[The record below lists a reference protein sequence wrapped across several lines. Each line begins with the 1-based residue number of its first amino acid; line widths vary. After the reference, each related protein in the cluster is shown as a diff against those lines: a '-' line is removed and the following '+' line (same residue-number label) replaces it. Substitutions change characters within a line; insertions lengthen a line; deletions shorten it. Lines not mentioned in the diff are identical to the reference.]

1 MSFDK
6 DKAFWKHIE
15 QRFKGKV
22 YKIER
27 TNDPMYDEI
36 LVRIEFHIPADEADE
51 IEVYKRIIKVIEVV
65 TEGDDD
71 T

>member
-1 MSFDK
+1 MSLDR
-6 DKAFWKHIE
+6 DAAFWRHIE

-22 YKIER
+22 YKLER

-36 LVRIEFHIPADEADE
+36 LVRIEIRVPADEADE

-65 TEGDDD
+65 TEGNDG
-71 T
+71 